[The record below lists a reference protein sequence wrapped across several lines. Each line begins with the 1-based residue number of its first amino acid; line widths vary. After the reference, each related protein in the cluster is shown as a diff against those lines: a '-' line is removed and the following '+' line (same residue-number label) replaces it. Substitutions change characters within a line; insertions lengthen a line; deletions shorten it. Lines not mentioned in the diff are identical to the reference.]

1 LVARKEINFSN
12 TLFSKGTMMRKII
25 ALAPAALI
33 VAMVGNVQA
42 ATQAD
47 VMLQGTI
54 ADTTCEVTANHGA
67 ATLNVGS
74 YAKTQF
80 TAAKKQVGSE
90 PLFVTLK
97 NCPPDANGALQ
108 VTGVVG
114 ADNNVFLSNIGQAAG
129 FMLAR
134 EDSTTAVANGV
145 SIPVIAG
152 KDGALTY
159 TFKAGMAVLN
169 KEAVTPGSYH
179 APIKI
184 AYVSN

>member
-1 LVARKEINFSN
+1 MRRIITLV
-12 TLFSKGTMMRKII
+12 
-25 ALAPAALI
+25 PAALI
-33 VAMVGNVQA
+33 AAMVSNAQA
-42 ATQAD
+42 ASQAD
-47 VMLQGTI
+47 VTLRGTI
-54 ADTTCEVTANHGA
+54 VDTTCEVTANHGA

-80 TAAKKQVGSE
+80 TAAKTQVGKE
-90 PLFVTLK
+90 PLAVTLK

-114 ADNNVFLSNIGQAAG
+114 TEKDVFLSDIGQAAG
-129 FMLAR
+129 FMLTP

-152 KDGALTY
+152 KDGTLAY
-159 TFKAGMAVLN
+159 TFNAGMAVLN

-184 AYVSN
+184 SYVSN